1 MTVGTSLAVQRLV
14 IPLLGT
20 RTVSLVRKLR
30 FPASHIHVS
39 AKLLQ
44 SCLTLCNN
52 ADCNPQAPPS
62 MGFSRQEY
70 WSGLP
75 CPPPGHLPEP
85 GIEPASLMSPAWTGR
100 FFTTAAKGTRV
111 EHLTSDEGSFA
122 CIWISQSPPGGSQ
135 WYCFIIPIF

>member
-1 MTVGTSLAVQRLV
+1 MTAGTSLAVQRLV

-75 CPPPGHLPEP
+75 CPPPGHLPNP
-85 GIEPASLMSPAWTGR
+85 GIEPTSLMSGDIRPALAGG
-100 FFTTAAKGTRV
+100 FFTTRATWEAWQAICQGEKKEMTLALCG
-111 EHLTSDEGSFA
+111 LP
-122 CIWISQSPPGGSQ
+122 W
-135 WYCFIIPIF
+135 